1 MGYRN
6 YHSFDDITIRH
17 QNERKMNVFEF
28 ILMTFFD
35 KIFRL
40 NLIVIISSKTHVL
53 CDFKLS

>member
-28 ILMTFFD
+28 NDFF
-35 KIFRL
+35 
-40 NLIVIISSKTHVL
+40 
-53 CDFKLS
+53 